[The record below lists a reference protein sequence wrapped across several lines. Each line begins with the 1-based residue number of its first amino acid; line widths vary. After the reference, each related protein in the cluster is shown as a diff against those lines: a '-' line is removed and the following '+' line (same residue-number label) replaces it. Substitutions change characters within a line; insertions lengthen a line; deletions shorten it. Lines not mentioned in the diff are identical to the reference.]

1 MKFKRVIRCCTRRE
15 LRRIV
20 HSIEMSAKKNR
31 KEFWEVWKSKHI
43 VPLDLNYGH
52 KTWSICTDR
61 IAAAECATSL
71 NEIEE
76 LYNKWGR
83 K

>member
-1 MKFKRVIRCCTRRE
+1 MSKKTRE
-15 LRRIV
+15 LGITSKALREMC
-20 HSIEMSAKKNR
+20 HSAQRTAKKVH
-31 KEFWEVWKSKHI
+31 KYYEQFKSKHT